1 MTDNLRPV
9 VTRIIENFK
18 SRLDPS
24 VRKQISNTQ
33 YSDLSLMIDE
43 AIAEE
48 IGAAAELVEEVA
60 RKLRASTRKTEL
72 EL

>member
-1 MTDNLRPV
+1 MTDNVRPV
-9 VTRIIENFK
+9 VVKIIENFK
-18 SRLDPS
+18 SQLDAS
-24 VRKQISNTQ
+24 VRKQISNVQ
-33 YSDLSLMIDE
+33 YNDLGLMIDE

-60 RKLRASTRKTEL
+60 RKLRASTRKPEL

>member
-1 MTDNLRPV
+1 MTDQLRPV
-9 VTRIIENFK
+9 VARIIENFK
-18 SRLDPS
+18 SQLDPS

-33 YSDLSLMIDE
+33 YGDLGLMIDE

-48 IGAAAELVEEVA
+48 IGSAAELVEGVA
-60 RKLRASTRKTEL
+60 RKLRSSTRKTEL

>member
-9 VTRIIENFK
+9 VVKIIENFK
-18 SRLDPS
+18 SRLDAS
-24 VRKQISNTQ
+24 VRKQISNVQ
-33 YSDLSLMIDE
+33 YSDLGMMIDE

-48 IGAAAELVEEVA
+48 IGSAADLVEEVA
-60 RKLRASTRKTEL
+60 RKLRASTRKAEL